1 MLNEALNL
9 DYEIIGGEKFMAP
22 MAALNHSGIII
33 NLLNKIYEYV
43 VPNKLGY
50 VFSDN
55 VDVHFPDGNL
65 FRPDLT
71 VITAENSN
79 ILNWRGAIYGVPDM
93 VVEVLSPS
101 TRQKDLTIKK
111 DIYEKN
117 GVREYWIIDPYIKAV
132 DVYLLQDGKYKLA
145 ESYVKYSDFDFE
157 NLTDEE
163 KAAVKNE
170 VKVLIFDDLFVNIDD
185 IFSWG
190 Y

>member
-1 MLNEALNL
+1 MLNEALDL
-9 DYEIIGGEKFMAP
+9 DYEIIGGEKFRAP
-22 MAALNHSGIII
+22 MAAPTHSAIIMCLSARI
-33 NLLNKIYEYV
+33 FDYV
-43 VPNKLGY
+43 VMKKNAY
-50 VFSDN
+50 VFTDN
-55 VDVHFPDGNL
+55 IDVHLPDGNL
-65 FRPDLT
+65 FRPDLVVVT
-71 VITAENSN
+71 NENAK
-79 ILNWRGAIYGVPDM
+79 IVDWKKGIYGVPDM

-111 DIYEKN
+111 DIYESN

-170 VKVLIFDDLFVNIDD
+170 VKVLIFDDLFVNLDD